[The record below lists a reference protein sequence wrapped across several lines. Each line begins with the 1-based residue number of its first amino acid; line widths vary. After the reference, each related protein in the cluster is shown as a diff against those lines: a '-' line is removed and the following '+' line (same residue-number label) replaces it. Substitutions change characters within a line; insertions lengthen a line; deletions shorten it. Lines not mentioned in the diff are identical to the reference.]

1 MHGTTTGRDIFDAVL
16 IPLPWEKLVGL
27 TTDGAPA
34 MCGGKAG
41 FVGLMKEKMQ
51 KLSNCHTPLIT
62 YHCIIHQEALCGK
75 VLGMNDIV
83 TTVMKT
89 VNFIRARGLNHRQF
103 QLFLQEIG
111 LGARRRAVPYRS
123 TVAE

>member
-1 MHGTTTGRDIFDAVL
+1 MSRKRKIEKSVSKNA
-16 IPLPWEKLVGL
+16 LPWENLVGL

-34 MCGGKAG
+34 MCGRKVGL
-41 FVGLMKEKMQ
+41 VGLMKEKMQ
-51 KLSNCHTPLIT
+51 ESNCHTPLIT

-75 VLGMNDIV
+75 VLGMDDIV

-103 QLFLQEIG
+103 QLFLQEM
-111 LGARRRAVPYRS
+111 S
-123 TVAE
+123 TETCRTIQK